1 MPAPPCSFCLRR
13 IYSNSRAVTCDKC
26 QRWHHIKCGNTGISQ
41 QDYDAAVEGNIDL
54 HFICAICRFDDESME
69 VEPMEVDNC
78 EDVTMI
84 YCDLEVPEPVCNSSV
99 STIEEISDYVR
110 ADNTSTF
117 DVPGTVRDIEP
128 DNIET
133 DIPDDTVVG
142 VPSASEVI
150 YKVIEK
156 GTERGKPKLVTS
168 DGYSFV
174 INRTFNSGVVE
185 WRCSV
190 RRKDLKCSA
199 NVTDSLQ
206 DANQPEASRT
216 SDQALY
222 QMCSRARSC
231 LRPKDPTTL
240 DFEIDEEYLGRTIE
254 EPFYRE
260 TVTVKDRKHIIL
272 STDVQLSLLSR
283 AKSWYIDGTFK
294 VVKTPFTQLLSV
306 HAFIKSGE
314 NMKQVPLCFVLMS
327 GKKWRDY
334 KKVFRAISNLTPG
347 RCVETF
353 VVDFEAGMWQ
363 GLRDVFEDPH
373 IKGCAFHF

>member
-1 MPAPPCSFCLRR
+1 MCFVKTLFFIVA
-13 IYSNSRAVTCDKC
+13 
-26 QRWHHIKCGNTGISQ
+26 GISQ

-54 HFICAICRFDDESME
+54 RFICAICRFDDESME

-84 YCDLEVPEPVCNSSV
+84 YSDLEVPEPVCNSSV

-110 ADNTSTF
+110 ADNTSAF
-117 DVPGTVRDIEP
+117 DVPGTDRDIEP

-150 YKVIEK
+150 YEVIEK

-199 NVTDSLQ
+199 IVKQKGDS
-206 DANQPEASRT
+206 
-216 SDQALY
+216 
-222 QMCSRARSC
+222 
-231 LRPKDPTTL
+231 
-240 DFEIDEEYLGRTIE
+240 F
-254 EPFYRE
+254 
-260 TVTVKDRKHIIL
+260 
-272 STDVQLSLLSR
+272 
-283 AKSWYIDGTFK
+283 
-294 VVKTPFTQLLSV
+294 
-306 HAFIKSGE
+306 
-314 NMKQVPLCFVLMS
+314 
-327 GKKWRDY
+327 
-334 KKVFRAISNLTPG
+334 
-347 RCVETF
+347 
-353 VVDFEAGMWQ
+353 
-363 GLRDVFEDPH
+363 
-373 IKGCAFHF
+373 